1 METSFKVVGKIEQVT
16 DEVINTFNDLM
27 NVNDIIIMLRTNEG
41 SVPIK
46 ITDINDISI
55 MEETKINRA
64 LKLLTQETK

>member
-27 NVNDIIIMLRTNEG
+27 NVNDLIIMLRTNEG
-41 SVPIK
+41 SVSIK

-64 LKLLTQETK
+64 LKLLT

>member
-1 METSFKVVGKIEQVT
+1 METSFKIVGKIEQVT

-27 NVNDIIIMLRTNEG
+27 NVNDIIIMLRSNEG
-41 SVPIK
+41 SVSIK

-64 LKLLTQETK
+64 LKLLT